1 MDNPPV
7 VGEVL
12 GRGGNDIEARL
23 SDLLDFSRSNGTRKS
38 SQAGPRAEDSAEVCG
53 CVCWRSPDQDG
64 DARGIEFRLSRF
76 QTEVLL
82 IASTNPVNDPRFAR
96 LLLARFILFLSF
108 ALRRVSRGHSTPDVG
123 LCQRARGI
131 GVDVQASSDADRI

>member
-12 GRGGNDIEARL
+12 GRDGNDIEARL
-23 SDLLDFSRSNGTRKS
+23 SDLLDFSRSNGTRKF
-38 SQAGPRAEDSAEVCG
+38 SQAGLRAEDSAEGCG

-96 LLLARFILFLSF
+96 L
-108 ALRRVSRGHSTPDVG
+108 
-123 LCQRARGI
+123 
-131 GVDVQASSDADRI
+131 